1 MTQYSVET
9 KDGIFVKDYE
19 FLSFARNMG
28 KKIGKI
34 LIINSQS
41 DTDPLKSFSK
51 RAIKKQQKQL
61 VIWLAIKFLTEL

>member
-28 KKIGKI
+28 QKNWQNFNNKLKI
-34 LIINSQS
+34 
-41 DTDPLKSFSK
+41 
-51 RAIKKQQKQL
+51 
-61 VIWLAIKFLTEL
+61 

>member
-28 KKIGKI
+28 KK
-34 LIINSQS
+34 
-41 DTDPLKSFSK
+41 
-51 RAIKKQQKQL
+51 
-61 VIWLAIKFLTEL
+61 FLTEL

>member
-28 KKIGKI
+28 QKNWQNFNDKLTIWYRSKVFRNEQ
-34 LIINSQS
+34 LKNSRSNWWFDWQ
-41 DTDPLKSFSK
+41 
-51 RAIKKQQKQL
+51 
-61 VIWLAIKFLTEL
+61 

>member
-51 RAIKKQQKQL
+51 RASKKQQKQL
-61 VIWLAIKFLTEL
+61 VI

>member
-41 DTDPLKSFSK
+41 DTDPLKIFSK

-61 VIWLAIKFLTEL
+61 VIWLAIKFLIEL

>member
-51 RAIKKQQKQL
+51 RAIKKLQKQL
-61 VIWLAIKFLTEL
+61 VIWLAIKFLIEL